1 MRDLEQPPEGGQAT
15 TNHGRSKIN
24 DGRGSRNS
32 ERLRMFGNLPRAGPG
47 GPGDG
52 ALLVR
57 SGALLVRMGLKRRW
71 GNQVA
76 NLLRNRGLCGQ
87 RGATESSQQPTNDHP
102 TNKPTNRH
110 KPTSRPSNQATAKQ
124 TTRQPTNRQSFKMA
138 TNNQLPSASASHQ
151 QPAPINS
158 TLARPWGGA
167 RQAPRAARPP
177 TCASHHE
184 QRSPVELQHLQK
196 ISIRVPPQRKTLHG
210 FSRFLKR
217 LQHFECVRNSP
228 DRRFP

>member
-52 ALLVR
+52 ALLV
-57 SGALLVRMGLKRRW
+57 KRRW

-87 RGATESSQQPTNDHP
+87 GGRQNPASNQPMTIRQTNQPTD
-102 TNKPTNRH
+102 TNQPAA
-110 KPTSRPSNQATAKQ
+110 QA
-124 TTRQPTNRQSFKMA
+124 TRQPPNKPPGNQPTGNHSRWQPTTNYRQRQPA
-138 TNNQLPSASASHQ
+138 TNNQHQ
-151 QPAPINS
+151 LI
-158 TLARPWGGA
+158 RPWPDPGGLAKCLAQRGRPHVHHIMNNVA
-167 RQAPRAARPP
+167 R
-177 TCASHHE
+177 
-184 QRSPVELQHLQK
+184 
-196 ISIRVPPQRKTLHG
+196 
-210 FSRFLKR
+210 
-217 LQHFECVRNSP
+217 
-228 DRRFP
+228 